1 MSGFLKVQKND
12 EFALSAK
19 ALTGTNQERKSR
31 NYYFITHIITKSY
44 IDL

>member
-1 MSGFLKVQKND
+1 MSGFLKERTNR

-19 ALTGTNQERKSR
+19 ALTGTNQERKGR